1 MLQSLSRHIA
11 TELEAKYYW
20 ASAAPK
26 KLLQELLEKS
36 LKSMENCTW
45 RQAIYNLFRCDLVSV
60 IIIMHQDMQDHILWI
75 SSIHKHCYF
84 MGSNLTELV
93 FHFDYWLLE
102 YCTRQKRIQ
111 LSIVHIYF
119 LQYVINHSYHQKW
132 TKIDYSHQIRTK
144 GIIENIFAINLF
156 LKRQRIRRGWMHS
169 TNTTFQHKL
178 LKSSQEILSF
188 KILTFSNTEI
198 RTIKRNY
205 KLLKAPCTK
214 GTFYGTKLH
223 MRPFSARFLNE
234 RPWWR
239 IFTLCHQHKL
249 TGMLLFCFS
258 APLLFKPYGISL
270 IKVNEIRVIF
280 DVVFIGLFWWS

>member
-1 MLQSLSRHIA
+1 MLENLSTHIA

-26 KLLQELLEKS
+26 KLVQELLEKS

-119 LQYVINHSYHQKW
+119 LQYVINHSYHQKMDKDW
-132 TKIDYSHQIRTK
+132 LQSSNKNKRYHRKHLCYQSIFEETKNQK
-144 GIIENIFAINLF
+144 GMDAF
-156 LKRQRIRRGWMHS
+156 
-169 TNTTFQHKL
+169 HKYH
-178 LKSSQEILSF
+178 IP
-188 KILTFSNTEI
+188 T
-198 RTIKRNY
+198 
-205 KLLKAPCTK
+205 
-214 GTFYGTKLH
+214 
-223 MRPFSARFLNE
+223 
-234 RPWWR
+234 
-239 IFTLCHQHKL
+239 
-249 TGMLLFCFS
+249 
-258 APLLFKPYGISL
+258 
-270 IKVNEIRVIF
+270 
-280 DVVFIGLFWWS
+280 